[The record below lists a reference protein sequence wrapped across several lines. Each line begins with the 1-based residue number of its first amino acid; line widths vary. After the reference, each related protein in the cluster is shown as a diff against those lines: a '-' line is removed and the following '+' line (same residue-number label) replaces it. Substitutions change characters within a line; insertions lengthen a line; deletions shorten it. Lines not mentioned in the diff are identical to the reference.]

1 MNRDTQTAANST
13 PVAPLRKRQVD
24 GRLYSRPSEIET
36 HLSVLSHLST
46 PELVE
51 RVRIEGP
58 ADTRYVPTE
67 CVLYF
72 VRRSTFGNDEGAIR
86 DLFTILRQR
95 VLQAVPVLE
104 RHLPGS
110 SKKAESAVDL
120 EIREAVL
127 HKFQEMLCRD
137 RKEYE
142 EQLDYY
148 ECRFNSCAGEPPGHR
163 PPGRSS

>member
-1 MNRDTQTAANST
+1 MTPKLRQTRRRSPPSQAAGGRT
-13 PVAPLRKRQVD
+13 PH
-24 GRLYSRPSEIET
+24 SRPSEIET

-67 CVLYF
+67 CGCTSWPYP
-72 VRRSTFGNDEGAIR
+72 TFGNDEGAIR

-110 SKKAESAVDL
+110 SKRRKPPSTWKSGRPCCTSSRRCSAGT
-120 EIREAVL
+120 ERSTRSSSTTTSAG
-127 HKFQEMLCRD
+127 
-137 RKEYE
+137 
-142 EQLDYY
+142 
-148 ECRFNSCAGEPPGHR
+148 STGAGEPPGHR